1 MISWRIEP
9 GAAVDLSAIDP
20 ASTVGAPGDKEATK
34 EQMRAIRKE
43 IAELQVPLYAEGK
56 HALLVVLQ
64 AIDGGGKD
72 GTIRHV
78 FKGVN
83 PQGCRV
89 TSFKQPTDRELA
101 HDFLWRVHQATP
113 EKGEIGVFNRSH
125 YEDVLVVRVHDL
137 VPESVWRPRYRII
150 NDFEHGLAAA
160 GTRIVKFFL
169 HISPEEQQ
177 RRFERRKS
185 RPDKRW
191 KYNEADQEEAKLWDD
206 YQAAFRD
213 AITQTSTA
221 AAPWYVI
228 PADNKWYRNWAV
240 ATTLLETLRDMD
252 PQFPGVVPEARQKS

>member
-1 MISWRIEP
+1 MTSWRIAP
-9 GAAVDLSAIDP
+9 GAGVDLDAIDP
-20 ASTVGAPGDKEATK
+20 ASTVGAPGDKDATK
-34 EQMRAIRKE
+34 DATRAIRKD
-43 IAELQVPLYAEGK
+43 IAELQVPLYAE
-56 HALLVVLQ
+56 HRQALLVVLQ

-89 TSFKQPTDRELA
+89 TSFKQPSERELA
-101 HDFLWRVHQATP
+101 HDFLWRVHQALP
-113 EKGEIGVFNRSH
+113 ERGEIGVFNRSH
-125 YEDVLVVRVHDL
+125 YEDVLVVRVHNL

-150 NDFEHGLAAA
+150 NDFEHSLASE
-160 GTRIVKFFL
+160 GTRVVKFFL
-169 HISPEEQQ
+169 HISRGEQQ
-177 RRFERRKS
+177 RRFEKRKT

-191 KYNEADQEEAKLWDD
+191 KYKQADEDEAKYWDD

-213 AITQTSTA
+213 AIAQTSTL

-240 ATTLLETLRDMD
+240 ATTLVETLKDMN
-252 PQFPGVVPEARQKS
+252 PQFPE